1 MPEKC
6 TFVPYSRSKNYFN
19 HFTQDAFKPSEK
31 VIALRWNRQNT
42 GAKTIIKYYEI
53 QSMFKWVFQNKYFGG
68 EVTTPDNRIGI
79 TEYQIER
86 IKKIYLSVRER
97 EFRTLDEY
105 YESLRRMKEIE
116 RDEMEPNIPEDIA
129 DVGLAERLLTID
141 RTYSESK
148 HELLSLHAMY
158 EMQFKVSEQLDTAL
172 QAYNRRAITN
182 MSWESWTQRQGVS
195 VHDPATLSSVKTDIK
210 RQIKELRN
218 NTISMFTD
226 AIETRMNDLHQ
237 LEIEI
242 SLEETKWVDDVL
254 YVAYRKTGN
263 TGNVIFE
270 PLFKFILV
278 LNQSI

>member
-1 MPEKC
+1 MPERC

-19 HFTQDAFKPSEK
+19 HFTQDTFKPDEK

-42 GAKTIIKYYEI
+42 GAKTIINYYEI

-68 EVTTPDNRIGI
+68 EAATPDNRIGI

-86 IKKIYLSVRER
+86 IKKIYLTVKDR

-129 DVGLAERLLTID
+129 DVGLSERLLTID
-141 RTYSESK
+141 RTYSETK
-148 HELLSLHAMY
+148 HELLSLHSMY
-158 EMQFKVSEQLDTAL
+158 EMQFKISEQLDTAL
-172 QAYNRRAITN
+172 QAYNRRAKTN
-182 MSWESWTQRQGVS
+182 MSWESWTQHQGVS

-218 NTISMFTD
+218 NTISMFAD
-226 AIETRMNDLHQ
+226 AIETRIDDLRQ

-254 YVAYRKTGN
+254 YVAYRKA
-263 TGNVIFE
+263 GNVIFE

-278 LNQSI
+278 ITNQ